1 MALPKLVEGSC
12 CALPVCCQFEVDLYL
27 NESACQTPLD
37 WQYHEEIQKLE
48 KAGGRKNCRIFTY
61 TDHDRFT
68 NLEEVPALSY
78 SVSVKT
84 SSPTAEGTLL
94 GSQPGRYP
102 ECRRTHCSKAVSPG
116 ARDLGWDV
124 PGSEQ
129 WSGQPQGLGSL
140 GALLYRKLAG
150 WSELCFATRTVK
162 EFCSHL
168 AMCPCMLCAYL
179 FPPPRGELC
188 VSLNCMS
195 S

>member
-1 MALPKLVEGSC
+1 MLYLW
-12 CALPVCCQFEVDLYL
+12 CCQFEVDLYL
-27 NESACQTPLD
+27 KESACQTPLD

-78 SVSVKT
+78 DISVKT
-84 SSPTAEGTLL
+84 SSPAAQGTFF

-102 ECRRTHCSKAVSPG
+102 ECRRTHFCKAVSPG
-116 ARDLGWDV
+116 APDLGWDV
-124 PGSEQ
+124 LGSEQ
-129 WSGQPQGLGSL
+129 WLGQPEGLGSV
-140 GALLYRKLAG
+140 GALFCRKLAG
-150 WSELCFATRTVK
+150 WSELYFATRTVK
-162 EFCSHL
+162 EFYSHL
-168 AMCPCMLCAYL
+168 AICPYMWLCAYL

-188 VSLNCMS
+188 LGKMS